1 MGFLGLVNICSNDIC
16 LIYRGGHQKK
26 TSYEHVSKR
35 NLNMSILYVLHV
47 STRFLYVSNLH
58 VYFSYVLHVST
69 RFFVCPTC
77 IYENF
82 VWSNLHVHFRMSN
95 IYLQNFCVCLIF
107 MCIFVC
113 PTCIYVSIL
122 RVFVLYVILV
132 SKRILYVFEYV
143 YCLFHISYM
152 YLCICLFRMCLFH
165 MS

>member
-26 TSYEHVSKR
+26 TSYEHVSTR

-69 RFFVCPTC
+69 RFFVCPPC

-95 IYLQNFCVCLIF
+95 IYLRELCMCLLICMCIFRMSNMYLRDFCMCLIC
-107 MCIFVC
+107 MRIFVC
-113 PTCIYVSIL
+113 PTCIYEI
-122 RVFVLYVILV
+122 FVCV
-132 SKRILYVFEYV
+132 
-143 YCLFHISYM
+143 
-152 YLCICLFRMCLFH
+152 
-165 MS
+165 